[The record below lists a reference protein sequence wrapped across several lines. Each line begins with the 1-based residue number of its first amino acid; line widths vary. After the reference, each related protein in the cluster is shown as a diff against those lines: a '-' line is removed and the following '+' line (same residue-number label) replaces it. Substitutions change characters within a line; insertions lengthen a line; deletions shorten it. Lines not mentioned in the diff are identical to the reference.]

1 MQIRPTEHSA
11 GSVYYTLI
19 ASILPRPIAWVATR
33 SPAGQRNLAPF
44 SFFSGV
50 TARPASL
57 MFSVVRGDDG
67 RLKDTARN
75 VLATEQFVV
84 NIVPHALAGAMS
96 RTSSAQPPEVDEFDL
111 AALESVPAETV
122 AADRVIGSPVQ
133 FECRL
138 MQAVP
143 IEDAGEITAHLFV
156 GRISLIHVADGVLDA
171 RGRIDPGKLDA
182 IGRMGGGQY
191 CTTRDRFAIVS
202 PLCGRADP

>member
-1 MQIRPTEHSA
+1 MQIRPTEQSA
-11 GSVYYTLI
+11 GNVYYTLI
-19 ASILPRPIAWVATR
+19 ASILPRPIAWVASR
-33 SPAGQRNLAPF
+33 SPEGQRNLAPF

-84 NIVPHALAGAMS
+84 NIVPHALTAAMS
-96 RTSSAQPPEVDEFDL
+96 RTSSHQPPEVDEFAL
-111 AALESVPAETV
+111 AELESVPAEQV
-122 AADRVIGSPVQ
+122 AADRVVGSPVQ

-143 IEDAGEITAHLFV
+143 IQDGDEVTAHLFI
-156 GRISLIHVADGVLDA
+156 GRIELIHVADDILDA
-171 RGRIDPGKLDA
+171 RGRIDPVKLDA
-182 IGRMGGGQY
+182 VGRMGGGQY
-191 CTTRDRFAIVS
+191 CTTRDLFAIKR
-202 PLCGRADP
+202 P

>member
-1 MQIRPTEHSA
+1 MQIRPTEQSA

-84 NIVPHALAGAMS
+84 NIVPHALASAMA
-96 RTSSAQPPEVDEFDL
+96 RTSSAQPPAVDEFAL
-111 AALESVPAETV
+111 ADLESVPAETV
-122 AADRVIGSPVQ
+122 AADRVVGSPVQ

-143 IEDAGEITAHLFV
+143 IEDAGALTAHLFI
-156 GRISLIHVADGVLDA
+156 GRIALIHVADDVLDD
-171 RGRIDPGKLDA
+171 RGRIDPAKLDA
-182 IGRMGGGQY
+182 VGRMGGGQY
-191 CTTRDRFAIVS
+191 CTTRDRFTLPRPGS
-202 PLCGRADP
+202 GP